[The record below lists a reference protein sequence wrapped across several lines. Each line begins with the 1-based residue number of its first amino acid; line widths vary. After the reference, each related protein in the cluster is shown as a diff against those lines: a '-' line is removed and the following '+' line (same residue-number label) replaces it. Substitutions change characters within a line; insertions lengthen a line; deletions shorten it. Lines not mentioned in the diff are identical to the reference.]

1 MNLQFVVPC
10 CSDFIVSHTPSTT
23 RPLLHKRKKQQ
34 LEITKHGLTLSLVTR
49 LQTNHLLAVNLFHP
63 VSKKN
68 GEGRRGQNERIPLEI
83 N

>member
-34 LEITKHGLTLSLVTR
+34 LEITKHGLTLSLVTQ

-63 VSKKN
+63 VSKKKKKKWR
-68 GEGRRGQNERIPLEI
+68 GEKRPE
-83 N
+83 

>member
-23 RPLLHKRKKQQ
+23 KTFITQEKKQQ
-34 LEITKHGLTLSLVTR
+34 LETIKHGLTLSLVTR

-63 VSKKN
+63 VSKKKKWR
-68 GEGRRGQNERIPLEI
+68 GEKRPE
-83 N
+83 